1 MAIVSTNISHKYLY
15 QDDIKRYD
23 FTFKLLDDNSL
34 DVYCVRDNVEARLIN
49 DVDYSIEYDEL
60 VGGYITLTDTGCSK
74 FINGDI
80 LGILVS
86 PNLLQELKTDEHNVL
101 YKKDIENSLDK
112 LTQLY
117 QVLSAKI
124 SKLPLPPLYLD
135 DADISYGDITDIY
148 NESKNYQET
157 IAAIKTEIDEQTA
170 MISGIASDLNNK
182 FATDEEVIA
191 GVVTD
196 KIISPKGVVDVI
208 ANKFATDE
216 EVIAG
221 VVTDKIISPKGVVDV
236 IANKFAT
243 DEEIDL
249 ATVINK
255 IVAPKN
261 VKDMISKFGDIRYY
275 PENFVD
281 NDDMTACS
289 QSFISSY
296 TNVYLGE
303 IGNALLFNL
312 HSEKYSAQLAIR
324 ANDDGT
330 FYRITSANGNF
341 DDRLWRK
348 IRCATT

>member
-216 EVIAG
+216 E
-221 VVTDKIISPKGVVDV
+221 
-236 IANKFAT
+236 
-243 DEEIDL
+243 IDL

>member
-1 MAIVSTNISHKYLY
+1 M
-15 QDDIKRYD
+15 
-23 FTFKLLDDNSL
+23 
-34 DVYCVRDNVEARLIN
+34 
-49 DVDYSIEYDEL
+49 
-60 VGGYITLTDTGCSK
+60 
-74 FINGDI
+74 
-80 LGILVS
+80 
-86 PNLLQELKTDEHNVL
+86 
-101 YKKDIENSLDK
+101 
-112 LTQLY
+112 
-117 QVLSAKI
+117 
-124 SKLPLPPLYLD
+124 
-135 DADISYGDITDIY
+135 
-148 NESKNYQET
+148 
-157 IAAIKTEIDEQTA
+157 
-170 MISGIASDLNNK
+170 
-182 FATDEEVIA
+182 
-191 GVVTD
+191 
-196 KIISPKGVVDVI
+196 
-208 ANKFATDE
+208 
-216 EVIAG
+216 
-221 VVTDKIISPKGVVDV
+221 TDKIISPKGVVDV